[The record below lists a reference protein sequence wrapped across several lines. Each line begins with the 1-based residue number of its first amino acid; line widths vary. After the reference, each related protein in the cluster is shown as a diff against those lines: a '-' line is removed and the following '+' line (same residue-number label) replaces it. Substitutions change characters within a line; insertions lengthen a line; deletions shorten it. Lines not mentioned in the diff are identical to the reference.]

1 MTIRFMTRAVGLC
14 LTLCL
19 MLTGTAYASAGNA
32 SRTSAN
38 VLERANASTLRT
50 RLPAQYQGGLVVGVQ
65 INQPPSSFQTSAGQ
79 LEGYDPDIFRAMSKL
94 IGVPITIKQ
103 VTFENLLLGLESGK
117 FDLIA
122 DTNITAPR
130 EKIYNQLSE
139 DNDHYTL
146 VTKTGSQLIAR
157 TPLAMCGQTIASLTG
172 DEVVGYLQNVAS
184 PQCKSAGKSP
194 ITQVAAS

>member
-1 MTIRFMTRAVGLC
+1 MLPLATLAEPQPMC
-14 LTLCL
+14 L
-19 MLTGTAYASAGNA
+19 SARND
-32 SRTSAN
+32 
-38 VLERANASTLRT
+38 STLRT

-94 IGVPITIKQ
+94 IGAPITIKQ

-146 VTKTGSQLIAR
+146 ATKTGSQLISAD
-157 TPLAMCGQTIASLTG
+157 PLSDVRADNRLTHWRRG
-172 DEVVGYLQNVAS
+172 SGLSPERGVAS
-184 PQCKSAGKSP
+184 M
-194 ITQVAAS
+194 